1 MATKKAGIVEQ
12 VKQAITGFLSED
24 TKRKP
29 PAGTT
34 AKKTV
39 KKTARKAASVVR
51 KAAKKVA
58 APVKKAAKS
67 VKKAGTKKAVVKK
80 AVAGKTVAKK
90 TDAKK
95 AVARKSAT
103 AKKVGTSMD
112 GKLIALSEP
121 YEVRDWCKSLGCTEA
136 QLRAAVSAV
145 GNSAAKVRAYL
156 GDRKG

>member
-12 VKQAITGFLSED
+12 VKQAITGIFSED

-34 AKKTV
+34 AKKAV
-39 KKTARKAASVVR
+39 KKTARKAASAVK

-58 APVKKAAKS
+58 APVKKAVKS
-67 VKKAGTKKAVVKK
+67 VKKTVVKK
-80 AVAGKTVAKK
+80 AVARKTVAKK
-90 TDAKK
+90 AVAKK
-95 AVARKSAT
+95 MATKKSAT

-112 GKLIALSEP
+112 RKLIALSEP

-145 GNSAAKVRAYL
+145 GNSAAKVRAHL
-156 GDRKG
+156 GDGKVRAF

>member
-1 MATKKAGIVEQ
+1 MVTKKAGIVEQ

-39 KKTARKAASVVR
+39 KKTARKAASAVK

-67 VKKAGTKKAVVKK
+67 VKKAVTKKAVTKKAVVKK
-80 AVAGKTVAKK
+80 TVAKK
-90 TDAKK
+90 AATK
-95 AVARKSAT
+95 KSAT

-145 GNSAAKVRAYL
+145 GNSAAKVRAYV